1 VTPALRH
8 ALAPVRALFLALA
21 LLCVLV
27 QPVFSALHDL
37 HEIEHV
43 LLDGQADA
51 DPHGADVGPV
61 DEPAPDSFDGVLHD
75 LDCGLHCSV
84 LVASAL
90 TWTPDV
96 LRDAAPSARLAVVLP
111 APHAR
116 VLRPPIAS

>member
-1 VTPALRH
+1 MPRPLRH

-51 DPHGADVGPV
+51 DPDGADAGPV
-61 DEPAPDSFDGVLHD
+61 DEPAPGSFDGVLHD

-90 TWTPDV
+90 TWAPDV
-96 LRDAAPSARLAVVLP
+96 QRDPAPSAHLAVVLP
-111 APHAR
+111 GPHGR
-116 VLRPPIAS
+116 LLRPPIAG